1 MKAARCTT
9 YGPPGGIV
17 VAEVEDPEPGPGEV
31 LVRVHAAAVNYP
43 DVLIAANRYQV
54 SAPLPFTCGSEFA
67 GVVAALGPGVSG
79 PAVGTPVSGGVF
91 TGAFAEQ
98 VVVPAGAL
106 RPVPAGLD
114 MVHAAAFH
122 VTYGTAYHSLVTVG
136 AGAAG
141 EWVVVLGAAGGV
153 GSATVDVATRLSMRV
168 VAAASS
174 EERLAVARTLGA
186 EAGID
191 YVRENLKLRIRELTG
206 GTGAD
211 VVIDPV
217 GGDHAEA
224 ALRALRWGGRFVT
237 VGFADG
243 RIPRIPLNLVLL
255 KNVVLRGF
263 EARSLRKYSPDAA
276 AAGDAALARLVAD
289 GMRPLVSRVHPLA
302 DVATALAGV
311 AERRATGKI
320 VIDMEKG
327 EMEEAA

>member
-1 MKAARCTT
+1 MRAARCSE
-9 YGPPGGIV
+9 YGPPGGI
-17 VAEVEDPEPGPGEV
+17 ALEEVDDPEPGPGEV

-98 VVVPAGAL
+98 VVAPAAAL
-106 RPVPAGLD
+106 RPIPAGLD
-114 MVHAAAFH
+114 MVHAAAFG

-136 AGAAG
+136 AAAAG
-141 EWVVVLGAAGGV
+141 DWVVVLGAAGGV
-153 GSATVDVATRLSMRV
+153 GSATVDVGTRLGLRV
-168 VAAASS
+168 LAAASS
-174 EERLAVARTLGA
+174 EERLAVARKLGA

-191 YVRENLKLRIRELTG
+191 YVGEDLKTRIREITG
-206 GTGAD
+206 GAGAD
-211 VVIDPV
+211 VAIDPV

-255 KNVVLRGF
+255 KNIVLRGF

-276 AAGDAALARLVAD
+276 AKGEAVLARLVAD
-289 GMRPLVSRVHPLA
+289 GMRPFVSRVHPLT
-302 DVATALAGV
+302 DVAAALTGV
-311 AERRATGKI
+311 AERRTTGKI
-320 VIDMEKG
+320 VI
-327 EMEEAA
+327 EMEDAP